1 MVRLIRRSVGLAAI
15 VAGLAVCT
23 TLSGCSSVPEAS
35 TNDAEGVGSI
45 GLNLQVGGATLE
57 VISYSIVGPNEYTK
71 SGTIK
76 VTDSTVV
83 SAVLGG
89 LPVGDGYTITLS
101 GISTDEQTTCTGS
114 GTFDITAH
122 ETSAVSVHMLCHQSA
137 TTGSVQV
144 GGTFNVCPVV
154 DGITASPAEVLVGG
168 TISLTASAHDSDAA
182 PAALSYT
189 WTASSG
195 TLDDATLAAPIF
207 TCSAPGPVTVTLSV
221 SDGDPAPAC
230 AATATAVITCTPTV
244 ADVQSI
250 IDANCVGCHSG
261 AKPARGLDLVDI
273 KTSVGVSAG
282 GCASKLRIAPGQSAH
297 SYLVDKI
304 VGAAQDGG
312 CFSGRQM
319 PLNKPPLAASDIA
332 IISAWIDAGA
342 M

>member
-1 MVRLIRRSVGLAAI
+1 MVRLVRSARFAVL
-15 VAGLAVCT
+15 VAGLAFSAA
-23 TLSGCSSVPEAS
+23 LSGCSSAPEAS
-35 TNDAEGVGSI
+35 TTDAEGVGSI

-57 VISYSIVGPNEYTK
+57 VVNYSIVGPDDYTK
-71 SGTIK
+71 SGSLE
-76 VTDSTVV
+76 VADSTVV

-89 LPVGDGYTITLS
+89 LPVGNGYTITLS
-101 GISTDEQTTCTGS
+101 GISTDEATSCTGS
-114 GTFDITAH
+114 GAFDIVAH

-182 PAALSYT
+182 PSALSYA
-189 WTASSG
+189 WTADSG
-195 TLDDATLAAPIF
+195 SFDDATSNAPSF
-207 TCSAPGPVTVTLSV
+207 TCTAPGSVTVTLSV
-221 SDGDPAPAC
+221 SDGDPAPSC
-230 AATATAVITCTPTV
+230 AATATATITCTPTA

-250 IDANCVGCHSG
+250 VDANCIGCHSG
-261 AKPARGLDLVDI
+261 ARPARGLDLVDI
-273 KTSVGVSAG
+273 RTSVGVAAS
-282 GCASKLRIAPGQSAH
+282 GCASKLRIAPGQPAR
-297 SYLVDKI
+297 SYLVDKLM
-304 VGAAQDGG
+304 GLAQDGA